1 MSGIRRGMH
10 NPNLPYHS
18 ECVSNGYEMILIDNR
33 ISDTFFC
40 SFGKLE

>member
-18 ECVSNGYEMILIDNR
+18 ECVSNGYEMTLIDIR
-33 ISDTFFC
+33 ISNRFSC
-40 SFGKLE
+40 IFGKLK